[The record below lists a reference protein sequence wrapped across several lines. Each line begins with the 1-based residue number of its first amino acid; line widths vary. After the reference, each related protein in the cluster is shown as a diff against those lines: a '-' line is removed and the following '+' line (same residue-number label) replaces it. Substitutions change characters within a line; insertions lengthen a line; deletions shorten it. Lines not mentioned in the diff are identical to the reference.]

1 MGEEESMKMAPG
13 AKALP
18 GRVPEQ
24 DPGDPRSLFSMA
36 AEIGIASGKSTSI
49 LGVSSSGVKI
59 GAKGGTERGH
69 QAARR
74 VLGVT

>member
-1 MGEEESMKMAPG
+1 MKLAPG

-24 DPGDPRSLFSMA
+24 DPGDPRSSFSMA

-49 LGVSSSGVKI
+49 LGISSSGVKI
-59 GAKGGTERGH
+59 GAKGGTKRGN
-69 QAARR
+69 QAPRR
-74 VLGVT
+74 VPGAA